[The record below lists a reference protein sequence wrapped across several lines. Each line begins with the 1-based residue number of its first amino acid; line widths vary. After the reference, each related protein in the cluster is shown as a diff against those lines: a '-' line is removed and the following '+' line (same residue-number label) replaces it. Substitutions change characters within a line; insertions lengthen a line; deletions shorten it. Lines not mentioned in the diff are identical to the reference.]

1 MAIEIV
7 DFPIK
12 SGDFRGAAGCGAEA
26 QRSACG
32 GGDGGGFSGG
42 KTCTMWFNGI
52 WMGFHGIYGDL
63 MGCFSDLMGY

>member
-32 GGDGGGFSGG
+32 GGDGGGFSGE
-42 KTCTMWFNGI
+42 KHVPC
-52 WMGFHGIYGDL
+52 DL
-63 MGCFSDLMGY
+63 MGFEWDFMGFMVI